1 MKYFLDSAK
10 IDEIR
15 EAYDTFGIDGIT
27 TNPNH
32 IMNSGKP
39 FFTVIRELAEFTK
52 EKGIEGWEQF
62 PISVEINPHLDN
74 ADDMIAM
81 ATKISAI
88 SPNFVIKIPCTEA
101 GITAARLLE
110 LEGIRTNLT
119 LVFSASQAL
128 IAGKIGS
135 LFVSPFIG
143 WKENSGEDCTAYID
157 DIVTIYKN
165 YGFYSNTE
173 IICAAVRN
181 GKQIVDCA
189 ASGADIV
196 TAGLQ
201 VFKDSF
207 YHPFTDYGLDKFCA
221 AWDKTDTREV

>member
-1 MKYFLDSAK
+1 MKFFLDSAK

-39 FFTVIRELAEFTK
+39 FYTVIAELADFVK
-52 EKGIEGWEQF
+52 EKGIEGWEKF

-74 ADDMIAM
+74 VDEMLEM
-81 ATKISAI
+81 GTKIAAMSG
-88 SPNFVIKIPCTEA
+88 SFVIKVPCTPS
-101 GITAARLLE
+101 GIEAARKLE
-110 LEGIRTNLT
+110 QKGIRTNLT
-119 LVFSASQAL
+119 LVFSPTQAL
-128 IAGKIGS
+128 IAAKNNS

-143 WKENSGEDCTAYID
+143 WKENSGEDCQKYID
-157 DIVTIYKN
+157 DIVKIYKN
-165 YGFYSNTE
+165 YGFYGKTE

-189 ASGADIV
+189 VSGADIV
-196 TAGLQ
+196 TAGLD
-201 VFKDSF
+201 VYKEAF
-207 YHPFTDYGLDKFCA
+207 YHAFTDYGLKKFQA
-221 AWDKTDTREV
+221 AWDNTITD

>member
-39 FFTVIRELAEFTK
+39 FFTVIRELAAFVE
-52 EKGIEGWEQF
+52 EKGLKGWGKF
-62 PISVEINPHLDN
+62 PISVEINPHLDD
-74 ADDMIAM
+74 ADEMVAMGKKIA
-81 ATKISAI
+81 AI

-101 GITAARLLE
+101 GITAARRLE
-110 LEGIRTNLT
+110 NEGVRTNLT

-128 IAGKIGS
+128 IAAKNHS

-143 WKENSGEDCTAYID
+143 WKESSGEDCEQYIQ
-157 DIVTIYKN
+157 DIVDIYAN
-165 YGFYSNTE
+165 YDYLGKTQ

-189 ASGADIV
+189 RAGADIV

-201 VFKDSF
+201 VYKDSF
-207 YHPFTDYGLDKFCA
+207 YHAFTDYGLKKFQN
-221 AWDKTDTREV
+221 AWDKTEIGE